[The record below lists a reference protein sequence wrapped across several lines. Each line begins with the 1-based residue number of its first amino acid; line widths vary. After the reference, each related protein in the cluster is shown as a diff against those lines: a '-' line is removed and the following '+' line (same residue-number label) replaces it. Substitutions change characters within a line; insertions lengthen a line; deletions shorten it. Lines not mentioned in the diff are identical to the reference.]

1 MIRVGQRILALGG
14 IDSNNEAPS
23 KIAEFDPTA
32 NAWIE
37 LNQELH
43 STNTTELVATPFPV
57 ASLDCVPDCRC
68 GIANKKERIFGGN
81 ETEVRITSSL

>member
-1 MIRVGQRILALGG
+1 MIKIEDRVWALGG
-14 IDSNNEAPS
+14 RDSSNTAPS

-37 LNQELH
+37 LTQELH
-43 STNTTELVATPFPV
+43 STNTTELIATPFPV

-68 GIANKKERIFGGN
+68 GIANRKGRIFGGN
-81 ETEVRITSSL
+81 ETKVQK